1 VAGEGGDRVLQLEED
16 TGDEGRS
23 MAEGDNGR
31 VWELTEGGNR
41 WLHSRR
47 HRHASGGRPWIG
59 GKGGAGRSGARGV
72 LAKEEEMGE
81 KKGVGGVGNAYYQC
95 DGR

>member
-1 VAGEGGDRVLQLEED
+1 VAGEGSDRVLQLEED

-31 VWELTEGGNR
+31 VWELTEGGSR

-59 GKGGAGRSGARGV
+59 GKRGRGEVV
-72 LAKEEEMGE
+72 LVVCLRRRNSWGKRMG
-81 KKGVGGVGNAYYQC
+81 
-95 DGR
+95 